1 MMPNVV
7 SDELQAASH
16 QPQPESLSTAAC
28 LLNPLVRR
36 RLLALADTL
45 MK

>member
-1 MMPNVV
+1 VYNVV
-7 SDELQAASH
+7 ADELHAASY

-36 RLLALADTL
+36 RLLAIADDV